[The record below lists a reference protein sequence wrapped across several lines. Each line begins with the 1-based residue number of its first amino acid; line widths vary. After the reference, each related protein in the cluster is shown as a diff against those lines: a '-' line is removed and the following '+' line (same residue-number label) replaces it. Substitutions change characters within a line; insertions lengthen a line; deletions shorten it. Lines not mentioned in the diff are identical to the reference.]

1 MKNLKALTKIVLT
14 FLAALLISTI
24 FTSTSEAA
32 SYKPKAGDILITSKK
47 VTGAPFVGHSAI
59 VTDDGRV
66 AHISGPGAKPI
77 VRKWS
82 SWKKDY
88 PKIRVVRHKNSK
100 IAKNAGTYAR
110 TKIVPQKASYAIFPT
125 LLSTGTQYCS
135 KLVWQ
140 AYYFGNGKKNQF
152 SFNPY
157 VPTIVRPYDFDL
169 KKLAPNFKRVYSNY

>member
-1 MKNLKALTKIVLT
+1 MKALSKVVLSL
-14 FLAALLISTI
+14 LAVLLIASAFAT
-24 FTSTSEAA
+24 TSQAA
-32 SYKPKAGDILITSKK
+32 YKPKAGDILITSKK

-88 PKIRVVRHKNSK
+88 PKIRVVRHKNAS
-100 IAKNAGTYAR
+100 IAKKAGKYAR
-110 TKIVPQKASYAIFPT
+110 TKIVPQKASYAVLPT

-135 KLVWQ
+135 KLVFQ
-140 AYYFGNGKKNQF
+140 AYFYGNGKKNQF
-152 SFNPY
+152 NFNPY
-157 VPTIVRPYDFDL
+157 VPTILPPYDFNN
-169 KKLAPNFKRVYSNY
+169 KKISPKFSKVYSNY

>member
-1 MKNLKALTKIVLT
+1 MKVLSRIVIA
-14 FLAALLISTI
+14 FLAVLLVATT
-24 FTSTSEAA
+24 FATTSQAA

-47 VTGAPFVGHSAI
+47 VTGAPFLGHAAI

-77 VRKWS
+77 VRTWA

-88 PKIRVVRHKNSK
+88 PKIRVVRHKDAN
-100 IAKNAGTYAR
+100 IAKKAGKYAR
-110 TKIVPQKASYAIFPT
+110 TKIVPQKASYAIYPT

-135 KLVWQ
+135 KLVFQ

-152 SFNPY
+152 
-157 VPTIVRPYDFDL
+157 
-169 KKLAPNFKRVYSNY
+169 